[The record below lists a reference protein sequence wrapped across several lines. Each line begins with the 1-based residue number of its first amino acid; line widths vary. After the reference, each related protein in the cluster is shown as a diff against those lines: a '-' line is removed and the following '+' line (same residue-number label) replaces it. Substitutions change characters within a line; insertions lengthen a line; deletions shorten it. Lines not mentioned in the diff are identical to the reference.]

1 MTGDLSNPLLVKP
14 LQPVV
19 AAVAPTAQK
28 SDEPDRRNNLVGAGY
43 QSFEDAVLKKLA
55 QVSILNCTSAIDCN
69 YHDETS

>member
-14 LQPVV
+14 LQTVV

-28 SDEPDRRNNLVGAGY
+28 SDEPDRLNNLVGAGY

-55 QVSILNCTSAIDCN
+55 QV
-69 YHDETS
+69 